1 MKDEIAVLMA
11 AGMGTRMR
19 PLTEKVP
26 KPLIKVH
33 QVPMIETVINGLR
46 LRGVGHIYV
55 VVGYLGNQFKYLTDK
70 YSDITIIENNE
81 YLGKNNISSIYAAR
95 DVIGHS
101 DMFICES
108 DLYISGPDIFQCDL
122 KQSCYYG
129 KMVKGYSADW
139 VFDQDENGRIIRVGK
154 GGTDVYNMCGIS
166 WFNKEDSLTL
176 INSIIDAYQKPGHE
190 QLFWDEVVD
199 RNLDKLNLTVHP
211 VGNSKIV
218 EIDSVKELEAED
230 PHYAIYN

>member
-1 MKDEIAVLMA
+1 MNNEIAILMA
-11 AGMGTRMR
+11 AGMGTRMK

-33 QVPMIETVINGLR
+33 GVPMIETVINGLR
-46 LRGVGHIYV
+46 LRVVGHIYV
-55 VVGYLGNQFKYLTDK
+55 VVGYLGDQFNYLTNK
-70 YSDITIIENNE
+70 YSDISIIENTE
-81 YLGKNNISSIYAAR
+81 YRVKNNISSIYAAK
-95 DVIGHS
+95 DVVGHS

-108 DLYISGPDIFQCDL
+108 DLYISNPDIFQSVL
-122 KQSCYYG
+122 NQSCYYG
-129 KMVKGYSADW
+129 KMIKGYSADW
-139 VFDQDENGRIIRVGK
+139 VFDQDKKGRITRVGK

-176 INSIIDAYQKPGHE
+176 INSIIDAYQQPGSE

-211 VGNSKIV
+211 IENSKIV
-218 EIDSVKELEAED
+218 ELDSVKELEEED
-230 PHYAIYN
+230 PQYAQYN